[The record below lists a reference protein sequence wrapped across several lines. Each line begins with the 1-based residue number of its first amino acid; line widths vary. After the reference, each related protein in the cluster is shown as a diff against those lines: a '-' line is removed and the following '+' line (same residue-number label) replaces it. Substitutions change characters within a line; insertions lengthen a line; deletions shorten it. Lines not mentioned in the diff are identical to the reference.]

1 MVTVHAL
8 PPNHRHAIS
17 AGCQTL
23 EASGEKDRVVANE
36 IKLIVIDPNEIDR
49 YARAIVRIAD
59 KGHPAGSV
67 GLVRAVNTYGT
78 AFQFLV
84 MRRGP
89 AYGRALGMAAGD
101 RALSLV
107 EQRGDVETLIAG
119 DIGEIHERVCLA
131 EEEAQAR
138 EQDQNKDT
146 A

>member
-1 MVTVHAL
+1 M
-8 PPNHRHAIS
+8 
-17 AGCQTL
+17 
-23 EASGEKDRVVANE
+23 ANE
-36 IKLIVIDPNEIDR
+36 IRVIVIDPNEIDR
-49 YARAIVRIAD
+49 YARAIARIAG

-67 GLVRAVNTYGT
+67 ELVRAVNTYGT

-101 RALSLV
+101 QALSLV
-107 EQRGDVETLIAG
+107 ARRDDVETLVAG

-131 EEEAQAR
+131 EEEAR
-138 EQDQNKDT
+138 EQDQDRDT

>member
-1 MVTVHAL
+1 M
-8 PPNHRHAIS
+8 
-17 AGCQTL
+17 
-23 EASGEKDRVVANE
+23 ANVIE
-36 IKLIVIDPNEIDR
+36 VFVIDPNEIDR
-49 YARAIVRIAD
+49 YARAIACIAD
-59 KGHPAGSV
+59 KAHPAGSIE
-67 GLVRAVNTYGT
+67 LVRAVNTYGT

-89 AYGRALGMAAGD
+89 DYGRALGMAAGD

-107 EQRGDVETLIAG
+107 ARRDHVETLVAG

-138 EQDQNKDT
+138 ERDQNKDT

>member
-1 MVTVHAL
+1 M
-8 PPNHRHAIS
+8 
-17 AGCQTL
+17 
-23 EASGEKDRVVANE
+23 ANE
-36 IKLIVIDPNEIDR
+36 IQVIVIDPKEIDR
-49 YARAIVRIAD
+49 YARAIARIAD
-59 KGHPAGSV
+59 KGHPAGSIE
-67 GLVRAVNTYGT
+67 LVRAVNTYGT

-89 AYGRALGMAAGD
+89 TYGRALGIAAGD

-107 EQRGDVETLIAG
+107 ARRDHVETLVAG

-138 EQDQNKDT
+138 EQDQDT

>member
-1 MVTVHAL
+1 
-8 PPNHRHAIS
+8 
-17 AGCQTL
+17 
-23 EASGEKDRVVANE
+23 VANE
-36 IKLIVIDPNEIDR
+36 IKVIVIDPNEIDR
-49 YARAIVRIAD
+49 YARAIARIAD
-59 KGHPAGSV
+59 KGHPAGSI

-89 AYGRALGMAAGD
+89 DYGRALGMAAGD

-107 EQRGDVETLIAG
+107 ARRDDVETLIAG

-138 EQDQNKDT
+138 EQDQDT